1 MSLQITPK
9 SNISPSVGLKQ
20 VSSINF
26 KGDSSADTQKEP
38 EKRST
43 KLKVGVLLTTLAGVA
58 VAHAAILKTKGYSLN
73 PSKIFKT
80 PIKEWG
86 IFGAKYEGEEFANL
100 KIKSIKDF
108 LKKYPVESLVVGTAL
123 GSVGGG
129 LLGGKLFDKKE
140 NMKAKYRESIIQLV
154 GNVATPLACV
164 ALGGRLFKDKLSPK
178 IIEKFKIKNKTVK
191 MIPEMFASAGCLLV
205 GILLGNKIANKINQ
219 NIFNV
224 NDKRKIKL
232 SDMSPHIDD
241 VCLAASLIAPE
252 TSISRF
258 IPAALTIAGFST
270 GIAQEK
276 PLYIPNQNENLKS

>member
-1 MSLQITPK
+1 MSLLITPK
-9 SNISPSVGLKQ
+9 SNISPCVGLKQ

-26 KGDSSADTQKEP
+26 KGDSSANTPNEQ
-38 EKRST
+38 EKKSN
-43 KLKVGVLLTTLAGVA
+43 KLKVGVFFTTLAGVSTA
-58 VAHAAILKTKGYSLN
+58 LALILKTKGYSLN

-80 PIKEWG
+80 PVKKWG
-86 IFGAKYEGEEFANL
+86 IFGAEYKGEEFEKL
-100 KIKSIKDF
+100 KVKSIKDF
-108 LKKYPVESLVVGTAL
+108 LKKYPVESLVIGTAL
-123 GSVGGG
+123 GSVAGG
-129 LLGGKLFDKKE
+129 LVGGKLFDKKD

-178 IIEKFKIKNKTVK
+178 IIEKFKIKNKTIK
-191 MIPEMFASAGCLLV
+191 MIPEMVASAGFLLV

-258 IPAALTIAGFST
+258 IPAALMIAGFST

-276 PLYIPNQNENLKS
+276 PLYIPDQSQKCK